1 MKITALKIFSI
12 KVFCDMLDV
21 CCIAV
26 TPGGE
31 KFGKFS
37 ESSMISETKT
47 ISKLLLTIYNILAND
62 IHSPNFLPNA

>member
-1 MKITALKIFSI
+1 
-12 KVFCDMLDV
+12 MLDV

-62 IHSPNFLPNA
+62 IHLPNFLPNA